1 MQENKEIWMV
11 QTKRAD
17 FNGLAMRLG
26 VSPVAVRVMRN
37 RGLVEEEEMRKY
49 LYGTLDDL
57 YDPRLMKGMEQAVE
71 LVMRKLKE
79 GKHLRII
86 GDYDIDGVCSTYIL
100 LKGFKRAAEKLAQD
114 CLAVPGQDSAWT
126 GNTEENGTELGKGR
140 MNAMIDYEIP
150 DRIKDGYGINESI
163 IRQAAADGVDTL
175 VTCDNGIAAL
185 REVSIA
191 KQLGMT
197 VVVTDHHEV
206 PVDEYGQIL
215 PPADAVVDPKQDGE
229 TYPFHEICGAV
240 VAWKLIKVLYA
251 NLGIPELEWMD
262 LLEFAAIATVG
273 DVMKLQDE
281 NRLIVKYG
289 LKKIGT
295 TKNPGLRELIE
306 KNNLDIDNLSAYHI
320 GFVIG
325 PCLNAG
331 GRLKSA
337 KIALRMLL
345 AETPEQA
352 GELADE
358 LKELNDMRK
367 DMTTKGEAEAIAQV
381 ENKYMDDKVLVV
393 FLPECHESLAGII
406 AGRLREHFNKPS
418 FVLTRGETMAKGSG
432 RSIEQYHMYQ
442 GLCGVAD
449 LLAKFGG
456 HPMAAGL
463 SLEEKNIDEFRRQL
477 NARADLSEEDFVPKI
492 WIDVPM
498 PFEYVNEKIVQEL
511 KDLEPFGQGNEK
523 PLFAQKGLM
532 IRNSRVLGKNRNVVK
547 MSLVTDT
554 GHPVD
559 GLLFT
564 DGDRF
569 LEEQAGRNLIDMI
582 YYPDVNEYNG
592 MRTLQAVI
600 KNYKFH

>member
-1 MQENKEIWMV
+1 MQKKKEIWML

-26 VSPVAVRVMRN
+26 VSPVAVRIMRN
-37 RGLVEEEEMRKY
+37 RGLLDEREMRKY

-57 YDPRLMKGMEQAVE
+57 YDPRQMKGMETAAGIIE
-71 LVMRKLKE
+71 KKLIE
-79 GKHLRII
+79 GKKIRII

-100 LKGFKRAAEKLAQD
+100 LKGFHRAAGN
-114 CLAVPGQDSAWT
+114 GQ
-126 GNTEENGTELGKGR
+126 
-140 MNAMIDYEIP
+140 IDYEIP
-150 DRIKDGYGINESI
+150 DRIRDGYGINESI
-163 IRQAAADGVDTL
+163 IRQAAEDGIDTL

-185 REVSIA
+185 KEISIA

-206 PVDEYGQIL
+206 PVDTYGQIL

-229 TYPFHEICGAV
+229 TYPYHEICGAV
-240 VAWKLIKVLYA
+240 VAWKLINVIYED
-251 NLGIPELEWMD
+251 LGIPEHEWME

-289 LKKIGT
+289 LKKIGS
-295 TKNPGLRELIE
+295 TKNTGLRMLVE
-306 KNNLDIDNLSAYHI
+306 KNNLDINNLSAYHI

-337 KIALRMLL
+337 KVALRMLL
-345 AETPEQA
+345 EQDPDRVS
-352 GELADE
+352 GLADE
-358 LKELNDMRK
+358 LKELNDVRK
-367 DMTTKGEAEAIAQV
+367 DMTAKGETEAIEQV
-381 ENKYMDDKVLVV
+381 ERFYMSDKVLVV

-406 AGRLREHFNKPS
+406 AGRLREHFHKPS
-418 FVLTRGETMAKGSG
+418 FVLTRGEQSAKGSG
-432 RSIEQYHMYQ
+432 RSIEAYHMYQ
-442 GLCGVAD
+442 GLCEVSD
-449 LLAKFGG
+449 LLVKFGG

-463 SLEEKNIDEFRRQL
+463 SIEESDIDEFRRRL
-477 NARADLSEEDFVPKI
+477 NENAKLTEDDFVPQI

-498 PFEYVNEKIVQEL
+498 PFEYVNEKIVDEL
-511 KDLEPFGQGNEK
+511 KGLEPFGQGNEK
-523 PLFAQKGLM
+523 PLFAQKSLT
-532 IRNSRVLGKNRNVVK
+532 IRNVRVLGKNRNVVK
-547 MSLVTDT
+547 MNLVTNT
-554 GHPVD
+554 GHPFD

-569 LEEQAGRNLIDMI
+569 LEEQTGQNTIDMI

-592 MRTLQAVI
+592 TRTLQAII
-600 KNYKFH
+600 KNYKFR

>member
-1 MQENKEIWMV
+1 MEGKKELWMV

-17 FNGLAMRLG
+17 FSGLAMRLG

-37 RGLVEEEEMRKY
+37 RGLTEEAEMRKY

-57 YDPRLMKGMEQAVE
+57 YDPRLMKGMEQAAE
-71 LVMRKLKE
+71 LIARKLKE
-79 GKHLRII
+79 GKHIRII

-100 LKGFKRAAEKLAQD
+100 LKGFQRAAKELSQRCSLEAGRYSVEKENDAQ
-114 CLAVPGQDSAWT
+114 
-126 GNTEENGTELGKGR
+126 
-140 MNAMIDYEIP
+140 IDYEIP

-163 IRQAAADGVDTL
+163 IRQASADGVDTL

-185 REVSIA
+185 REISIA

-240 VAWKLIKVLYA
+240 VAWKLIRVLYEK
-251 NLGIPELEWMD
+251 LGIPESEWTD

-289 LKKIGT
+289 LKKIGS
-295 TKNPGLRELIE
+295 TKNTGLRKLIE
-306 KNNLDIDNLSAYHI
+306 KNNLDIENLSAYHI

-337 KIALRMLL
+337 KVALRMLL
-345 AETPEQA
+345 AEDPERA
-352 GELADE
+352 GEMADE

-367 DMTTKGEAEAIAQV
+367 DMTAKGEAEAIEQV
-381 ENKYMDDKVLVV
+381 EKQYMDDKVLVV

-406 AGRLREHFNKPS
+406 AGRLREHFHKPS
-418 FVLTRGETMAKGSG
+418 FVLTRGETTAKGSG

-442 GLCGVAD
+442 GLCKVSD
-449 LLAKFGG
+449 LLVKFGG

-463 SLEEKNIDEFRRQL
+463 SLEEKDIDEFRRRL
-477 NARADLSEEDFVPKI
+477 NADAELTEEDFVPKI

-498 PFEYVNEKIVQEL
+498 PFEYVNEKIVREL

-523 PLFAQKGLM
+523 PLFAQKSLV
-532 IRNSRVLGKNRNVVK
+532 IRNARVLGKNRNVVK
-547 MSLVTDT
+547 LNLVTET
-554 GHPVD
+554 GQPVD
-559 GLLFT
+559 GLLFA

-569 LEEQAGRNLIDMI
+569 LEEQAGRNMIDMI

-592 MRTLQAVI
+592 TRTLQAVI
-600 KNYKFH
+600 RNYKFH

>member
-1 MQENKEIWMV
+1 MQKKKEIWML

-26 VSPVAVRVMRN
+26 VSPVAVRIMRN
-37 RGLVEEEEMRKY
+37 RGLLDEREMRKY

-57 YDPRLMKGMEQAVE
+57 YDPRQMKGMETAAGIIE
-71 LVMRKLKE
+71 KKLIE
-79 GKHLRII
+79 GKKIRII

-100 LKGFKRAAEKLAQD
+100 LKGFHRAAGN
-114 CLAVPGQDSAWT
+114 GQ
-126 GNTEENGTELGKGR
+126 
-140 MNAMIDYEIP
+140 IDYEIP
-150 DRIKDGYGINESI
+150 DRIRDGYGINESI
-163 IRQAAADGVDTL
+163 IRQAAEDGIDTL

-185 REVSIA
+185 KEISIA

-206 PVDEYGQIL
+206 PVDAYGQIL

-229 TYPFHEICGAV
+229 TYPYHEICGAV
-240 VAWKLIKVLYA
+240 VAWKLINVIYED
-251 NLGIPELEWMD
+251 LGIPEHEWME

-289 LKKIGT
+289 LKKIGS
-295 TKNPGLRELIE
+295 TKNTGLRMLVE
-306 KNNLDIDNLSAYHI
+306 KNNLDINNLSAYHI

-337 KIALRMLL
+337 KVALRMLL
-345 AETPEQA
+345 EQDPDRVS
-352 GELADE
+352 GLADE
-358 LKELNDMRK
+358 LKELNDVRK
-367 DMTTKGEAEAIAQV
+367 DMTAKGETEAIEQV
-381 ENKYMDDKVLVV
+381 ERFYMSDKVLVV

-406 AGRLREHFNKPS
+406 AGRLREHFHKPS
-418 FVLTRGETMAKGSG
+418 FVLTRGEQSAKGSG
-432 RSIEQYHMYQ
+432 RSIEAYHMYQ
-442 GLCGVAD
+442 GLCEVSD
-449 LLAKFGG
+449 LLVKFGG

-463 SLEEKNIDEFRRQL
+463 SVEESDIDEFRRRL
-477 NARADLSEEDFVPKI
+477 NENAKLTEDDFVPQI

-498 PFEYVNEKIVQEL
+498 PFEYVNEKIVDEL
-511 KDLEPFGQGNEK
+511 KGLEPFGQGNEK
-523 PLFAQKGLM
+523 PLFAQKSLT
-532 IRNSRVLGKNRNVVK
+532 IRNVRVLGKNRNVVK
-547 MSLVTDT
+547 MNLVTNT
-554 GHPVD
+554 GHPFD
-559 GLLFT
+559 GLLFA

-569 LEEQAGRNLIDMI
+569 LEEQTGQNTIDMI

-592 MRTLQAVI
+592 TRTLQAII
-600 KNYKFH
+600 KNYKFR

>member
-1 MQENKEIWMV
+1 MQKKKEIWML

-26 VSPVAVRVMRN
+26 VSPVAVRIMRN
-37 RGLVEEEEMRKY
+37 RGLLDEREMRKY

-57 YDPRLMKGMEQAVE
+57 YDPRQMKGMETAAGIIE
-71 LVMRKLKE
+71 KKLIE
-79 GKHLRII
+79 GKKIRII

-100 LKGFKRAAEKLAQD
+100 LKGFHRAAGN
-114 CLAVPGQDSAWT
+114 GQ
-126 GNTEENGTELGKGR
+126 
-140 MNAMIDYEIP
+140 IDYEIP
-150 DRIKDGYGINESI
+150 DRIRDGYGINESI
-163 IRQAAADGVDTL
+163 IRQAAEDGIDTL

-185 REVSIA
+185 KEISIA

-206 PVDEYGQIL
+206 PVDVYGQIL

-229 TYPFHEICGAV
+229 TYPYHEICGAV
-240 VAWKLIKVLYA
+240 VAWKLINVIYED
-251 NLGIPELEWMD
+251 LGIPEHEWME

-289 LKKIGT
+289 LKKIGS
-295 TKNPGLRELIE
+295 TKNTGLRMLVE
-306 KNNLDIDNLSAYHI
+306 KNNLDINNLSAYHI

-337 KIALRMLL
+337 KVALRMLL
-345 AETPEQA
+345 EQDPDRVS
-352 GELADE
+352 GLADE
-358 LKELNDMRK
+358 LKELNDVRK
-367 DMTTKGEAEAIAQV
+367 DMTAKGETEAIEQV
-381 ENKYMDDKVLVV
+381 ERLYMSDKVLVV

-406 AGRLREHFNKPS
+406 AGRLREHFHKPS
-418 FVLTRGETMAKGSG
+418 FVLTRGEQSAKGSG
-432 RSIEQYHMYQ
+432 RSIEAYHMYQ
-442 GLCGVAD
+442 GLCEVSD
-449 LLAKFGG
+449 LLVKFGG

-463 SLEEKNIDEFRRQL
+463 SIEESDIDEFRRRL
-477 NARADLSEEDFVPKI
+477 NENAKLTEDDFVPQI

-498 PFEYVNEKIVQEL
+498 PFEYVNEKIVDEL
-511 KDLEPFGQGNEK
+511 KGLEPFGQGNEK
-523 PLFAQKGLM
+523 PLFAQKSLT
-532 IRNSRVLGKNRNVVK
+532 IRNVRVLGKNRNVVK
-547 MSLVTDT
+547 MNLVTNT
-554 GHPVD
+554 GHPFD
-559 GLLFT
+559 GLLFA

-569 LEEQAGRNLIDMI
+569 LEEQTGQNTIDMI

-592 MRTLQAVI
+592 TRTLQAII
-600 KNYKFH
+600 KNYKFR

>member
-1 MQENKEIWMV
+1 MQKKKEIWML

-26 VSPVAVRVMRN
+26 VSPVAVRIMRN
-37 RGLVEEEEMRKY
+37 RGLLDEREMRKY

-57 YDPRLMKGMEQAVE
+57 YDPRQMKGMETAAGIIE
-71 LVMRKLKE
+71 KKLIE
-79 GKHLRII
+79 GKKIRII

-100 LKGFKRAAEKLAQD
+100 LKGFHRAAGN
-114 CLAVPGQDSAWT
+114 GQ
-126 GNTEENGTELGKGR
+126 
-140 MNAMIDYEIP
+140 IDYEIP
-150 DRIKDGYGINESI
+150 DRIRDGYGINESI
-163 IRQAAADGVDTL
+163 IRQAAEDGIDTL

-185 REVSIA
+185 KEISIA

-206 PVDEYGQIL
+206 PVDAYGQIL

-229 TYPFHEICGAV
+229 TYPYHEICGAV
-240 VAWKLIKVLYA
+240 VAWKLINVIYED
-251 NLGIPELEWMD
+251 LGIPEHEWME

-289 LKKIGT
+289 LKKIGS
-295 TKNPGLRELIE
+295 TKNTGLRMLVE
-306 KNNLDIDNLSAYHI
+306 KNNLDINNMSAYHI

-337 KIALRMLL
+337 KVALRMLL
-345 AETPEQA
+345 EQDPDRVS
-352 GELADE
+352 GLADE
-358 LKELNDMRK
+358 LKELNDVRK
-367 DMTTKGEAEAIAQV
+367 NMTAKGETEAIEQV
-381 ENKYMDDKVLVV
+381 ERFYMSDKVLVV

-406 AGRLREHFNKPS
+406 AGRLREHFHKPS
-418 FVLTRGETMAKGSG
+418 FVLTRGEQSAKGSG
-432 RSIEQYHMYQ
+432 RSIEAYHMYQ
-442 GLCGVAD
+442 GLCEVSD
-449 LLAKFGG
+449 LLVKFGG

-463 SLEEKNIDEFRRQL
+463 SIEESDIDEFRRRL
-477 NARADLSEEDFVPKI
+477 NENAKLTEDDFVPQI

-498 PFEYVNEKIVQEL
+498 PFEYVNEKIVDEL
-511 KDLEPFGQGNEK
+511 KGLEPYGHGNEK
-523 PLFAQKGLM
+523 PLFAQKSLT
-532 IRNSRVLGKNRNVVK
+532 IRNVRVLGKNRNVVK
-547 MSLVTDT
+547 MNLVTNT
-554 GHPVD
+554 GHPFD
-559 GLLFT
+559 GLLFA

-569 LEEQAGRNLIDMI
+569 LEEQAGQNTIDMI

-592 MRTLQAVI
+592 TRTLQAII
-600 KNYKFH
+600 KNYKFR

>member
-1 MQENKEIWMV
+1 MEEKKELWMV

-17 FNGLAMRLG
+17 FSGLAMRLG

-37 RGLVEEEEMRKY
+37 RGLTEEAEMRKY

-57 YDPRLMKGMEQAVE
+57 YDPRLMKGMEQAAE
-71 LVMRKLKE
+71 LIVRKLKE
-79 GKHLRII
+79 GKHVRII

-100 LKGFKRAAEKLAQD
+100 LKGFQRAAKELSQRCSLEAGRYSVEKENDAQ
-114 CLAVPGQDSAWT
+114 
-126 GNTEENGTELGKGR
+126 
-140 MNAMIDYEIP
+140 IDYEIP

-163 IRQAAADGVDTL
+163 IRQASADGVDTL

-185 REVSIA
+185 REISIA

-240 VAWKLIKVLYA
+240 VAWKLIRVLYEK
-251 NLGIPELEWMD
+251 LGIPESEWMD

-289 LKKIGT
+289 LKKIGS
-295 TKNPGLRELIE
+295 TKNTGLRKLIE
-306 KNNLDIDNLSAYHI
+306 KNNLDIENLSAYHI

-337 KIALRMLL
+337 KVALRMLL
-345 AETPEQA
+345 AEDPERA
-352 GELADE
+352 VEMADE

-367 DMTTKGEAEAIAQV
+367 DMTAKGEAEAIEQV
-381 ENKYMDDKVLVV
+381 EKQYMDDKVLVV

-406 AGRLREHFNKPS
+406 AGRLREHFHKPS
-418 FVLTRGETMAKGSG
+418 FVLTRGETTAKGSG

-442 GLCGVAD
+442 GLCKVSD
-449 LLAKFGG
+449 LLVKFGG

-463 SLEEKNIDEFRRQL
+463 SLEEKDIDEFRRRL
-477 NARADLSEEDFVPKI
+477 NADAELTEEDFVPKI

-523 PLFAQKGLM
+523 PLFAQKSLV
-532 IRNSRVLGKNRNVVK
+532 IRNARVLGKNRNVVK
-547 MSLVTDT
+547 LNLVTET
-554 GHPVD
+554 GQPVD
-559 GLLFT
+559 GLLFA

-569 LEEQAGRNLIDMI
+569 LEEQAGRNMIDMI

-592 MRTLQAVI
+592 TRTLQAVI
-600 KNYKFH
+600 RNYKFH

>member
-1 MQENKEIWMV
+1 MQKKKEIWML

-26 VSPVAVRVMRN
+26 VSPVAVRIMRN
-37 RGLVEEEEMRKY
+37 RGLLDEREMRKY

-57 YDPRLMKGMEQAVE
+57 YDPRQMKGMETAAGIIE
-71 LVMRKLKE
+71 KKLIE
-79 GKHLRII
+79 GKKIRII

-100 LKGFKRAAEKLAQD
+100 LKGFHRAAGN
-114 CLAVPGQDSAWT
+114 GQ
-126 GNTEENGTELGKGR
+126 
-140 MNAMIDYEIP
+140 IDYEIP
-150 DRIKDGYGINESI
+150 DRIRDGYGINESI
-163 IRQAAADGVDTL
+163 IRQAAEDGIDTL

-185 REVSIA
+185 KEISIA

-206 PVDEYGQIL
+206 PVDAYGQIL

-229 TYPFHEICGAV
+229 TYPYHEICGAV
-240 VAWKLIKVLYA
+240 VAWKLINVIYED
-251 NLGIPELEWMD
+251 LGIPEHEWME

-289 LKKIGT
+289 LKKIGS
-295 TKNPGLRELIE
+295 TKNTGLRMLVE
-306 KNNLDIDNLSAYHI
+306 KNNLDINNLSAYHI

-337 KIALRMLL
+337 KVALRMLL
-345 AETPEQA
+345 EQDPDRVS
-352 GELADE
+352 GLADE
-358 LKELNDMRK
+358 LKELNDVRK
-367 DMTTKGEAEAIAQV
+367 DMTAKGETEAIEQV
-381 ENKYMDDKVLVV
+381 ERFYMSDKVLVV

-406 AGRLREHFNKPS
+406 AGRLREHFHKPS
-418 FVLTRGETMAKGSG
+418 FVLTRGEQSAKGSG
-432 RSIEQYHMYQ
+432 RSIEAYHMYQ
-442 GLCGVAD
+442 GLCEVSD
-449 LLAKFGG
+449 LLVKFGG

-463 SLEEKNIDEFRRQL
+463 SIEESDIDEFRRRL
-477 NARADLSEEDFVPKI
+477 NENAKLTEDDFVPQI

-498 PFEYVNEKIVQEL
+498 PFEYVNEKIVDEL
-511 KDLEPFGQGNEK
+511 KGLEPFGQGNEK
-523 PLFAQKGLM
+523 PLFAQKSLT
-532 IRNSRVLGKNRNVVK
+532 IQNVRVLGKNRNVVK
-547 MSLVTDT
+547 MNLVTNT
-554 GHPVD
+554 GHPFD
-559 GLLFT
+559 GLLFA

-569 LEEQAGRNLIDMI
+569 LEEQTGQNTIDMI

-592 MRTLQAVI
+592 TRTLQAII
-600 KNYKFH
+600 KNYKFR

>member
-1 MQENKEIWMV
+1 MQKKKEIWML

-26 VSPVAVRVMRN
+26 VSPVAVRIMRN
-37 RGLVEEEEMRKY
+37 RGLLDESEMRKY

-57 YDPRLMKGMEQAVE
+57 YDPRQMKGMETAAGIIE
-71 LVMRKLKE
+71 KKLIE
-79 GKHLRII
+79 GKKIRII

-100 LKGFKRAAEKLAQD
+100 LKGFQRAAGN
-114 CLAVPGQDSAWT
+114 GQ
-126 GNTEENGTELGKGR
+126 
-140 MNAMIDYEIP
+140 IDYEIP
-150 DRIKDGYGINESI
+150 DRIRDGYGINESI
-163 IRQAAADGVDTL
+163 IRQAAEDGIDTL

-185 REVSIA
+185 KEISIA

-206 PVDEYGQIL
+206 PVDAYGQIL

-229 TYPFHEICGAV
+229 TYPYHEICGAV
-240 VAWKLIKVLYA
+240 VAWKLINVIYED
-251 NLGIPELEWMD
+251 LGIPEHEWME

-289 LKKIGT
+289 LKKIGS
-295 TKNPGLRELIE
+295 TKNTGLRMLVE
-306 KNNLDIDNLSAYHI
+306 KNNLDINNLSAYHI

-337 KIALRMLL
+337 KVALRMLL
-345 AETPEQA
+345 EQDPDRVS
-352 GELADE
+352 GLADE
-358 LKELNDMRK
+358 LKELNDVRK
-367 DMTTKGEAEAIAQV
+367 NMTAKGETEAIEQV
-381 ENKYMDDKVLVV
+381 ERFYISDKVLVV

-406 AGRLREHFNKPS
+406 AGRLREHFHKPS
-418 FVLTRGETMAKGSG
+418 FVLTRGEQSAKGSG
-432 RSIEQYHMYQ
+432 RSIEAYHMYQ
-442 GLCGVAD
+442 GLCEVSD
-449 LLAKFGG
+449 LLVKFGG

-463 SLEEKNIDEFRRQL
+463 SIEESDIDEFRRRL
-477 NARADLSEEDFVPKI
+477 NENAKLTEDDFVPQI

-498 PFEYVNEKIVQEL
+498 PFEYVNEKIVDEL
-511 KDLEPFGQGNEK
+511 KGLEPFGQGNEK
-523 PLFAQKGLM
+523 PLFAQKSLT
-532 IRNSRVLGKNRNVVK
+532 IRNVRVLGKNRNVVK
-547 MSLVTDT
+547 MNLVTNT
-554 GHPVD
+554 GHPFD
-559 GLLFT
+559 GLLFA

-569 LEEQAGRNLIDMI
+569 LEEQAGQNTIDMI

-592 MRTLQAVI
+592 TRTLQAII
-600 KNYKFH
+600 KNYKFR

>member
-1 MQENKEIWMV
+1 MQKKKEIWML

-26 VSPVAVRVMRN
+26 VSPVAVRIMRN
-37 RGLVEEEEMRKY
+37 RGLLDEREMRKY

-57 YDPRLMKGMEQAVE
+57 YDPRQMKGMETAAGIIE
-71 LVMRKLKE
+71 KKLIE
-79 GKHLRII
+79 GKKIRII

-100 LKGFKRAAEKLAQD
+100 LKGFHRAAGN
-114 CLAVPGQDSAWT
+114 GQ
-126 GNTEENGTELGKGR
+126 
-140 MNAMIDYEIP
+140 IDYEIP
-150 DRIKDGYGINESI
+150 DRIRDGYGINESI
-163 IRQAAADGVDTL
+163 IRQAAEDGIDTL

-185 REVSIA
+185 KEISIA

-206 PVDEYGQIL
+206 PVDAYGQIL

-229 TYPFHEICGAV
+229 TYPYHEICGAV
-240 VAWKLIKVLYA
+240 VAWKLINVIYED
-251 NLGIPELEWMD
+251 LGIPEHEWME

-289 LKKIGT
+289 LKKIGS
-295 TKNPGLRELIE
+295 TKNTGLRMLVE
-306 KNNLDIDNLSAYHI
+306 KNNLDINNLSAYHI

-337 KIALRMLL
+337 KVALRMLL
-345 AETPEQA
+345 EQDPDRVS
-352 GELADE
+352 GLADE
-358 LKELNDMRK
+358 LKELNDVRK
-367 DMTTKGEAEAIAQV
+367 DMTAKGETEAIEQV
-381 ENKYMDDKVLVV
+381 ERFYMSDKVLVV

-406 AGRLREHFNKPS
+406 AGRLREHFHKPS
-418 FVLTRGETMAKGSG
+418 FVLTRGEQSAKGSG
-432 RSIEQYHMYQ
+432 RSIEAYHMYQ
-442 GLCGVAD
+442 GLCEVSD
-449 LLAKFGG
+449 LLVKFGG

-463 SLEEKNIDEFRRQL
+463 SIEESDIDEFRRRL
-477 NARADLSEEDFVPKI
+477 NENAKLTEDDFVPQI

-498 PFEYVNEKIVQEL
+498 PFEYANEKIVDEL
-511 KDLEPFGQGNEK
+511 KGLEPFGQGNEK
-523 PLFAQKGLM
+523 PLFAQKGLT
-532 IRNSRVLGKNRNVVK
+532 IRNVRVLGKNRNVVK
-547 MSLVTDT
+547 MNLGTDT
-554 GHPVD
+554 GHPFD
-559 GLLFT
+559 GLLFA

-569 LEEQAGRNLIDMI
+569 LEEQTGQNTIDMI

-592 MRTLQAVI
+592 TRTLQAII
-600 KNYKFH
+600 KNYKFR

>member
-1 MQENKEIWMV
+1 MQKKKEIWML

-26 VSPVAVRVMRN
+26 VSPVAVRIMRN
-37 RGLVEEEEMRKY
+37 RGLLDESEMRKY

-57 YDPRLMKGMEQAVE
+57 YDPRQMKGMETAAGIIE
-71 LVMRKLKE
+71 KKLIE
-79 GKHLRII
+79 GKKIRII

-100 LKGFKRAAEKLAQD
+100 LKGFHRAAGN
-114 CLAVPGQDSAWT
+114 GQ
-126 GNTEENGTELGKGR
+126 
-140 MNAMIDYEIP
+140 IDYEIP
-150 DRIKDGYGINESI
+150 DRIRDGYGINESI
-163 IRQAAADGVDTL
+163 IRQAAEDGIDTL

-185 REVSIA
+185 KEISIA

-206 PVDEYGQIL
+206 PVDAYGQIL

-229 TYPFHEICGAV
+229 TYPYHEICGAV
-240 VAWKLIKVLYA
+240 VAWKLINVIYED
-251 NLGIPELEWMD
+251 LGIPEHEWME

-289 LKKIGT
+289 LKKIGS
-295 TKNPGLRELIE
+295 TKNTGLRMLVE
-306 KNNLDIDNLSAYHI
+306 KNNLDINNLSAYHI

-345 AETPEQA
+345 EQDPDRVS
-352 GELADE
+352 GLADE
-358 LKELNDMRK
+358 LKELNDVRK
-367 DMTTKGEAEAIAQV
+367 DMTARGETEAIEQV
-381 ENKYMDDKVLVV
+381 ERFYMSDKVLVV

-406 AGRLREHFNKPS
+406 AGRLREHFHKPS
-418 FVLTRGETMAKGSG
+418 FVLTRGEQSAKGSG
-432 RSIEQYHMYQ
+432 RSIEAYHMYQ
-442 GLCGVAD
+442 GLCEVSD
-449 LLAKFGG
+449 LLVKFGG

-463 SLEEKNIDEFRRQL
+463 SIEGSDIDEFRRRL
-477 NARADLSEEDFVPKI
+477 NENAKLTEDDFVPQI

-498 PFEYVNEKIVQEL
+498 PFEYVNEKIVDEV
-511 KDLEPFGQGNEK
+511 KGLEPFGQGNEK
-523 PLFAQKGLM
+523 PLFAQKSLT
-532 IRNSRVLGKNRNVVK
+532 IRNVRVLGKNRNVVK
-547 MSLVTDT
+547 MNLVTNT
-554 GHPVD
+554 GHPFD
-559 GLLFT
+559 GLLFA

-569 LEEQAGRNLIDMI
+569 LEEQTGQNTIDMI

-592 MRTLQAVI
+592 TRTLQAII
-600 KNYKFH
+600 KNYKFR

>member
-1 MQENKEIWMV
+1 MQKKKEIWML

-26 VSPVAVRVMRN
+26 VSPVAVRIMRN
-37 RGLVEEEEMRKY
+37 RGLLDEREMRKY

-57 YDPRLMKGMEQAVE
+57 YDPRQMKGMETAAGIIE
-71 LVMRKLKE
+71 KKLIE
-79 GKHLRII
+79 GKKIRII

-100 LKGFKRAAEKLAQD
+100 LKGFHRAAGN
-114 CLAVPGQDSAWT
+114 GQ
-126 GNTEENGTELGKGR
+126 
-140 MNAMIDYEIP
+140 IDYEIP
-150 DRIKDGYGINESI
+150 DRIRDGYGINESI
-163 IRQAAADGVDTL
+163 IRQAAEDGIDTL

-185 REVSIA
+185 KEISIA

-206 PVDEYGQIL
+206 PVDAYGQIL

-229 TYPFHEICGAV
+229 TYPYHEICGAV
-240 VAWKLIKVLYA
+240 VAWKLINVIYED
-251 NLGIPELEWMD
+251 LGIPEHEWME

-289 LKKIGT
+289 LKKIGS
-295 TKNPGLRELIE
+295 TKNTGLRMLVE
-306 KNNLDIDNLSAYHI
+306 KNNLDINNLSAYHI

-337 KIALRMLL
+337 KVALRMLL
-345 AETPEQA
+345 EQDPDRVS
-352 GELADE
+352 GLADE
-358 LKELNDMRK
+358 LKELNDVRK
-367 DMTTKGEAEAIAQV
+367 NMTAKGETEAIEQV
-381 ENKYMDDKVLVV
+381 ERFYMSDKVLVV

-406 AGRLREHFNKPS
+406 AGRLREHFHKPS
-418 FVLTRGETMAKGSG
+418 FVLTRGEQSAKGSG
-432 RSIEQYHMYQ
+432 RSIEAYHMYQ
-442 GLCGVAD
+442 GLCEVSD
-449 LLAKFGG
+449 LLVKFGG

-463 SLEEKNIDEFRRQL
+463 SIEESDIDEFRRRL
-477 NARADLSEEDFVPKI
+477 NENAKLTEDDFVPQI

-498 PFEYVNEKIVQEL
+498 PFEYVNEKIVDEL
-511 KDLEPFGQGNEK
+511 KGLEPFGQGNEK
-523 PLFAQKGLM
+523 PLFAQKSLT
-532 IRNSRVLGKNRNVVK
+532 IRNVRVLGKNRNVVK
-547 MSLVTDT
+547 MNLVTNT
-554 GHPVD
+554 GHPFD
-559 GLLFT
+559 GLLFA

-569 LEEQAGRNLIDMI
+569 LEEQAGQNTIDMI

-592 MRTLQAVI
+592 TRTLQAII
-600 KNYKFH
+600 KNYKFR

>member
-1 MQENKEIWMV
+1 MEEKKELWMV

-17 FNGLAMRLG
+17 FSGLAMRLG

-37 RGLVEEEEMRKY
+37 RGLTEEAEMRKY

-57 YDPRLMKGMEQAVE
+57 YDPRLMKGMEQAAE
-71 LVMRKLKE
+71 LIVRKLKE
-79 GKHLRII
+79 GKHVRII

-100 LKGFKRAAEKLAQD
+100 LKGFQRAAKELSQRCSLEAGRYSVEKENDAQ
-114 CLAVPGQDSAWT
+114 
-126 GNTEENGTELGKGR
+126 
-140 MNAMIDYEIP
+140 IDYEIP

-163 IRQAAADGVDTL
+163 IRQASADGVDTL

-185 REVSIA
+185 REISIA

-345 AETPEQA
+345 TETPEQA

-367 DMTTKGEAEAIAQV
+367 DMTAKGEAEAIEQV
-381 ENKYMDDKVLVV
+381 ENKYMEDKVLVV

-477 NARADLSEEDFVPKI
+477 NAKADLSAEDFVPRI

-511 KDLEPFGQGNEK
+511 KELEPFGQGNEK
-523 PLFAQKGLM
+523 PMFAQKGLM

-547 MSLVTDT
+547 MNLVTDT

-592 MRTLQAVI
+592 TRTLQAVI

>member
-1 MQENKEIWMV
+1 MQKKKEIWML

-26 VSPVAVRVMRN
+26 VSPVAVRIMRN
-37 RGLVEEEEMRKY
+37 RGLLDESEMRKY

-57 YDPRLMKGMEQAVE
+57 YDPRQMKGMETAAGIIE
-71 LVMRKLKE
+71 KKLIE
-79 GKHLRII
+79 GKKIRII

-100 LKGFKRAAEKLAQD
+100 LKGFHRAAGN
-114 CLAVPGQDSAWT
+114 GQ
-126 GNTEENGTELGKGR
+126 
-140 MNAMIDYEIP
+140 IDYEIP
-150 DRIKDGYGINESI
+150 DRIRDGYGINESI
-163 IRQAAADGVDTL
+163 IRQAAEDGIDTL

-185 REVSIA
+185 KEISIA

-206 PVDEYGQIL
+206 PVDAYGQIL

-229 TYPFHEICGAV
+229 TYPYHEICGAV
-240 VAWKLIKVLYA
+240 VAWKLINVIYED
-251 NLGIPELEWMD
+251 LGIPEHEWMK

-289 LKKIGT
+289 LKKIGS
-295 TKNPGLRELIE
+295 TKNTGLRMLVE
-306 KNNLDIDNLSAYHI
+306 KNNLDINNLSAYHI

-337 KIALRMLL
+337 KVALRMLL
-345 AETPEQA
+345 EQDPDRVS
-352 GELADE
+352 GLADE
-358 LKELNDMRK
+358 LKELNDVRK
-367 DMTTKGEAEAIAQV
+367 DMTAKGETEAIEQV
-381 ENKYMDDKVLVV
+381 ERFYMSDKVLVV

-406 AGRLREHFNKPS
+406 AGRLREHFHKPS
-418 FVLTRGETMAKGSG
+418 FVLTRGEQSAKGSG
-432 RSIEQYHMYQ
+432 RSIEAYHMYQ
-442 GLCGVAD
+442 GLCEVSD
-449 LLAKFGG
+449 LLVKFGG

-463 SLEEKNIDEFRRQL
+463 SIEESDIDEFRRRL
-477 NARADLSEEDFVPKI
+477 NENAKLTEDDFVPQI

-498 PFEYVNEKIVQEL
+498 PFEYVNEKIVDEL
-511 KDLEPFGQGNEK
+511 KGLEPFGQGNEK
-523 PLFAQKGLM
+523 PLFAQKGLT
-532 IRNSRVLGKNRNVVK
+532 IRNVRVLGKNRNVVK
-547 MSLVTDT
+547 MNLVTDT
-554 GHPVD
+554 GHPFD
-559 GLLFT
+559 GLLFA

-569 LEEQAGRNLIDMI
+569 LEEQTGQNTIDMI

-592 MRTLQAVI
+592 TRTLQAII
-600 KNYKFH
+600 KNYKFR

>member
-1 MQENKEIWMV
+1 MQKKKEIWML

-26 VSPVAVRVMRN
+26 VSPVAVRIMRN
-37 RGLVEEEEMRKY
+37 RGLLDEREMRKY

-57 YDPRLMKGMEQAVE
+57 YDPRQMKGMETAAGIIE
-71 LVMRKLKE
+71 KKLIE
-79 GKHLRII
+79 GKKIRII

-100 LKGFKRAAEKLAQD
+100 LKGFHRAAGN
-114 CLAVPGQDSAWT
+114 GQ
-126 GNTEENGTELGKGR
+126 
-140 MNAMIDYEIP
+140 IDYEIP
-150 DRIKDGYGINESI
+150 DRIRDGYGINESI
-163 IRQAAADGVDTL
+163 IRQAAEDGIDTL

-185 REVSIA
+185 KEISIA

-206 PVDEYGQIL
+206 PVDAYGQIL

-229 TYPFHEICGAV
+229 TYPYHEICGAV
-240 VAWKLIKVLYA
+240 VAWKLINVIYED
-251 NLGIPELEWMD
+251 LGIPEHEWME

-289 LKKIGT
+289 LKKIGS
-295 TKNPGLRELIE
+295 TKNTGLRMLVE
-306 KNNLDIDNLSAYHI
+306 KNNLDINNLRAYHI

-337 KIALRMLL
+337 KVALRMLL
-345 AETPEQA
+345 EQDPDRVS
-352 GELADE
+352 GLADE
-358 LKELNDMRK
+358 LKELNDVRK
-367 DMTTKGEAEAIAQV
+367 DMTAKGETEAIEQV
-381 ENKYMDDKVLVV
+381 ERFYMSDKVLVV

-406 AGRLREHFNKPS
+406 AGRLREHFHKPS
-418 FVLTRGETMAKGSG
+418 FVLTRGEQSAKGSG
-432 RSIEQYHMYQ
+432 RSIEAYHMYQ
-442 GLCGVAD
+442 GLCEVSD
-449 LLAKFGG
+449 LLVKFGG

-463 SLEEKNIDEFRRQL
+463 SIEESDIDEFRRRL
-477 NARADLSEEDFVPKI
+477 NENAKLTEDDFVPQI

-498 PFEYVNEKIVQEL
+498 PFEYVNEKIVDEL
-511 KDLEPFGQGNEK
+511 KGLEPFGQGNEK
-523 PLFAQKGLM
+523 PLFAQKSLT
-532 IRNSRVLGKNRNVVK
+532 IRNVRVLGKNRNVVK
-547 MSLVTDT
+547 MNLVTNT
-554 GHPVD
+554 GHPFD
-559 GLLFT
+559 GLLFA

-569 LEEQAGRNLIDMI
+569 WEEQTGQNTIDMI

-592 MRTLQAVI
+592 TRTLQAII
-600 KNYKFH
+600 KNYKFR

>member
-49 LYGTLDDL
+49 LYGTMDDL
-57 YDPRLMKGMEQAVE
+57 YDPHLMKGMEQAVE
-71 LVMRKLKE
+71 LVARKLKE
-79 GKHLRII
+79 GKHVRII

-114 CLAVPGQDSAWT
+114 CLAVPGKGSAGT
-126 GNTEENGTELGKGR
+126 GNTEENGTELGKDR

-240 VAWKLIKVLYA
+240 VAWKLIKILYA
-251 NLGIPELEWMD
+251 NLGIPEIEWMD

-367 DMTTKGEAEAIAQV
+367 DMTAKGEAEAIEQV

-418 FVLTRGETMAKGSG
+418 FVLTRGDTMAKGSG

-449 LLAKFGG
+449 LLTKFGG

-477 NARADLSEEDFVPKI
+477 NAKADLSAEDFVPRI

-511 KDLEPFGQGNEK
+511 RDLEPFGQGNEK

-547 MSLVTDT
+547 MNLVTDT

-569 LEEQAGRNLIDMI
+569 LEEQAGRNLIDMT

-592 MRTLQAVI
+592 TRTLQAVI

>member
-1 MQENKEIWMV
+1 MEEKKELWMV

-17 FNGLAMRLG
+17 FSGLAMRLG

-37 RGLVEEEEMRKY
+37 RGLTEEAEMRKY

-57 YDPRLMKGMEQAVE
+57 YDPRLMKGMEQAAE
-71 LVMRKLKE
+71 LIARKLKE
-79 GKHLRII
+79 GKHVRII

-100 LKGFKRAAEKLAQD
+100 LKGFQRAAKELSQRCSLEAGRYSVEKENDAQ
-114 CLAVPGQDSAWT
+114 
-126 GNTEENGTELGKGR
+126 
-140 MNAMIDYEIP
+140 IDYEIP

-163 IRQAAADGVDTL
+163 IRQASADGVDTL

-185 REVSIA
+185 REISIA

-240 VAWKLIKVLYA
+240 VAWKLIRVLYEK
-251 NLGIPELEWMD
+251 LGIPESEWMD

-289 LKKIGT
+289 LKKIGS
-295 TKNPGLRELIE
+295 TKNTGLRKLIE
-306 KNNLDIDNLSAYHI
+306 KNNLDIENLSAYHI

-337 KIALRMLL
+337 KVALRMLL
-345 AETPEQA
+345 AEDPEQA
-352 GELADE
+352 GEMADE

-367 DMTTKGEAEAIAQV
+367 DMTAKGEAEAIEQV
-381 ENKYMDDKVLVV
+381 EKQYMDDKVLVV

-406 AGRLREHFNKPS
+406 AGRLREHFHKPS
-418 FVLTRGETMAKGSG
+418 FVLTRGETTAKGSG

-442 GLCGVAD
+442 GLCKVSD
-449 LLAKFGG
+449 LLVKFGG

-463 SLEEKNIDEFRRQL
+463 SLEEKDIDEFRRRL
-477 NARADLSEEDFVPKI
+477 NADAELTEEDFVPKI

-511 KDLEPFGQGNEK
+511 KDLEPFGQENEK
-523 PLFAQKGLM
+523 PLFAQKSLV
-532 IRNSRVLGKNRNVVK
+532 IRNARVLGKNRNVVK
-547 MSLVTDT
+547 LNLVTET
-554 GHPVD
+554 GQPVD
-559 GLLFT
+559 GLLFA

-569 LEEQAGRNLIDMI
+569 LEEQAGRNMIDMI

-592 MRTLQAVI
+592 TRTLQAVI
-600 KNYKFH
+600 RNYKFH

>member
-1 MQENKEIWMV
+1 MEEKKELWMV

-17 FNGLAMRLG
+17 FSGLAMRLG

-37 RGLVEEEEMRKY
+37 RGLTEEAEMRKY

-57 YDPRLMKGMEQAVE
+57 YDPRLMKGMEQAAE
-71 LVMRKLKE
+71 LIARKLKE
-79 GKHLRII
+79 GKHVRII

-100 LKGFKRAAEKLAQD
+100 LKGFQRAAKELSQRCSLEAGRYSVEKENDAQ
-114 CLAVPGQDSAWT
+114 
-126 GNTEENGTELGKGR
+126 
-140 MNAMIDYEIP
+140 IDYEIP

-163 IRQAAADGVDTL
+163 IRQASADGVDAL

-185 REVSIA
+185 REISIA

-240 VAWKLIKVLYA
+240 VAWKLIRMLYEK
-251 NLGIPELEWMD
+251 LGIPESEWMD

-289 LKKIGT
+289 LKKIGS
-295 TKNPGLRELIE
+295 TKNTGLRKLIE
-306 KNNLDIDNLSAYHI
+306 KNNLDIENLSAYHI

-337 KIALRMLL
+337 KVALRMLL
-345 AETPEQA
+345 AEDPERA
-352 GELADE
+352 GEMADE

-367 DMTTKGEAEAIAQV
+367 DMTAKGEAEAIEQV
-381 ENKYMDDKVLVV
+381 EKQYMDDKVLVV

-406 AGRLREHFNKPS
+406 AGRLREHFHKPS
-418 FVLTRGETMAKGSG
+418 FVLTRGETTAKGSG

-442 GLCGVAD
+442 GLCKVSD
-449 LLAKFGG
+449 LLVKFGG

-463 SLEEKNIDEFRRQL
+463 SLEEKDIDEFRRRL
-477 NARADLSEEDFVPKI
+477 NADAELTEEDFVPKI

-523 PLFAQKGLM
+523 PLFAQKSLV
-532 IRNSRVLGKNRNVVK
+532 IRNARVLGKNRNVVK
-547 MSLVTDT
+547 LNLVTET
-554 GHPVD
+554 GQPVD
-559 GLLFT
+559 GLLFA

-569 LEEQAGRNLIDMI
+569 LEEQAGRNMIDMI

-592 MRTLQAVI
+592 TRTLQAVI
-600 KNYKFH
+600 RNYKFH

>member
-1 MQENKEIWMV
+1 MQKKKEIWML

-26 VSPVAVRVMRN
+26 VSPVAVRIMRN
-37 RGLVEEEEMRKY
+37 RGLLDESEMRKY

-57 YDPRLMKGMEQAVE
+57 YDPRQMKGMETAAGIIE
-71 LVMRKLKE
+71 KKLIE
-79 GKHLRII
+79 GKKIRII

-100 LKGFKRAAEKLAQD
+100 LKGFHRAAGN
-114 CLAVPGQDSAWT
+114 GQ
-126 GNTEENGTELGKGR
+126 
-140 MNAMIDYEIP
+140 IDYEIP
-150 DRIKDGYGINESI
+150 DRIRDGYGINDSI
-163 IRQAAADGVDTL
+163 IRQAAEDGIDTL

-185 REVSIA
+185 KEISIA

-206 PVDEYGQIL
+206 PVDAYGQIL

-229 TYPFHEICGAV
+229 TYPYHEICGAV
-240 VAWKLIKVLYA
+240 VAWKLINVIYED
-251 NLGIPELEWMD
+251 LGIPEHEWMK

-289 LKKIGT
+289 LKKIGS
-295 TKNPGLRELIE
+295 TKNTGLRMLVE
-306 KNNLDIDNLSAYHI
+306 KNNLDINNLSAYHI

-337 KIALRMLL
+337 KVALRMLL
-345 AETPEQA
+345 EQDPDRVS
-352 GELADE
+352 GLADE
-358 LKELNDMRK
+358 LKELNDVRK
-367 DMTTKGEAEAIAQV
+367 DMTAKGETEAIEQV
-381 ENKYMDDKVLVV
+381 ERFYMSDKVLVV

-406 AGRLREHFNKPS
+406 AGRLREHFHKPS
-418 FVLTRGETMAKGSG
+418 FVLTRGEQSAKGSG
-432 RSIEQYHMYQ
+432 RSIEAYHMYQ
-442 GLCGVAD
+442 GLCEVSD
-449 LLAKFGG
+449 LLVKFGG

-463 SLEEKNIDEFRRQL
+463 SIEESDIDEFRRRL
-477 NARADLSEEDFVPKI
+477 NENAKLTEDDFVPQI

-498 PFEYVNEKIVQEL
+498 PFEYVNEKIVDEL
-511 KDLEPFGQGNEK
+511 KGLEPFGQGNEK
-523 PLFAQKGLM
+523 PLFAQKSLT
-532 IRNSRVLGKNRNVVK
+532 IRNVRVLGKNRNVVK
-547 MSLVTDT
+547 MNLVTNT
-554 GHPVD
+554 GHPFD
-559 GLLFT
+559 GLLFA

-569 LEEQAGRNLIDMI
+569 LEEQTGQNTIDMI

-592 MRTLQAVI
+592 TRTLQAII
-600 KNYKFH
+600 KNYKFR

>member
-1 MQENKEIWMV
+1 MQKKKEIWML

-26 VSPVAVRVMRN
+26 VSPVAVRIMRN
-37 RGLVEEEEMRKY
+37 RGLLDEREMRKY

-57 YDPRLMKGMEQAVE
+57 YDPRQMKGMETAAGIIE
-71 LVMRKLKE
+71 KKLIE
-79 GKHLRII
+79 GKKIRII

-100 LKGFKRAAEKLAQD
+100 LKGFHRAAGN
-114 CLAVPGQDSAWT
+114 GQ
-126 GNTEENGTELGKGR
+126 
-140 MNAMIDYEIP
+140 IDYEIP
-150 DRIKDGYGINESI
+150 DRIRDGYGINESI
-163 IRQAAADGVDTL
+163 IRQAAEDGIDTL

-185 REVSIA
+185 KEISIA

-206 PVDEYGQIL
+206 PVDAYGQIL

-229 TYPFHEICGAV
+229 TYPYHEICGAV
-240 VAWKLIKVLYA
+240 VAWKLINVIYEDLE
-251 NLGIPELEWMD
+251 IPEHEWME

-289 LKKIGT
+289 LKKIGS
-295 TKNPGLRELIE
+295 TKNTGLRMLVE
-306 KNNLDIDNLSAYHI
+306 KNNLDINNLSAYHI

-337 KIALRMLL
+337 KVALRMLL
-345 AETPEQA
+345 EQDPDRVS
-352 GELADE
+352 GLADE
-358 LKELNDMRK
+358 LKELNDVRK
-367 DMTTKGEAEAIAQV
+367 DMTAKGETEAIEQV
-381 ENKYMDDKVLVV
+381 ERFYMSDKVLVV

-406 AGRLREHFNKPS
+406 AGRLREHFHKPS
-418 FVLTRGETMAKGSG
+418 FVLTRGEQSAKGSG
-432 RSIEQYHMYQ
+432 RSIEAYHMYQ
-442 GLCGVAD
+442 GLCEVSD
-449 LLAKFGG
+449 LLVKFGG

-463 SLEEKNIDEFRRQL
+463 SIEESDIDEFRRRL
-477 NARADLSEEDFVPKI
+477 NENAKLTEDDFVPQI

-498 PFEYVNEKIVQEL
+498 PFVYVNEKIVDEL
-511 KDLEPFGQGNEK
+511 KGLEPFGQGNEK
-523 PLFAQKGLM
+523 PLFAQKSLT
-532 IRNSRVLGKNRNVVK
+532 IRNVRVLGKNRNVVK
-547 MSLVTDT
+547 MNLVTNT
-554 GHPVD
+554 GHPFD
-559 GLLFT
+559 GLMFA

-569 LEEQAGRNLIDMI
+569 LEEQTGQNTIDMI

-592 MRTLQAVI
+592 TRTLQAII
-600 KNYKFH
+600 KNYKFR

>member
-1 MQENKEIWMV
+1 MQKKKEIWML

-26 VSPVAVRVMRN
+26 VSPVAVRIMRN
-37 RGLVEEEEMRKY
+37 RGLLDEREMRKY

-57 YDPRLMKGMEQAVE
+57 YDPRQMKGMETAAGIIE
-71 LVMRKLKE
+71 KKLIE
-79 GKHLRII
+79 GKKIRII

-100 LKGFKRAAEKLAQD
+100 LKGFHRAAGN
-114 CLAVPGQDSAWT
+114 GQ
-126 GNTEENGTELGKGR
+126 
-140 MNAMIDYEIP
+140 IDYEIP
-150 DRIKDGYGINESI
+150 DRIRDGYGINESI
-163 IRQAAADGVDTL
+163 IRQAAEDGIDTL

-185 REVSIA
+185 KEISIA

-206 PVDEYGQIL
+206 PVDAYGQIL

-229 TYPFHEICGAV
+229 TYPYHEICGAV
-240 VAWKLIKVLYA
+240 VAWKLINVIYED
-251 NLGIPELEWMD
+251 LGIPEHEWME

-289 LKKIGT
+289 LKKIGS
-295 TKNPGLRELIE
+295 TKNTGLRMLVE
-306 KNNLDIDNLSAYHI
+306 KNNLDINNLSAYHI

-337 KIALRMLL
+337 KVALRMLL
-345 AETPEQA
+345 EQDPDRVS
-352 GELADE
+352 GLADE
-358 LKELNDMRK
+358 LKELNDVRK
-367 DMTTKGEAEAIAQV
+367 NMTAKGETEAIEQV
-381 ENKYMDDKVLVV
+381 ERFYMSDKVLVV

-406 AGRLREHFNKPS
+406 AGRLREHFHKPS
-418 FVLTRGETMAKGSG
+418 FVLTRGEQSAKGSG
-432 RSIEQYHMYQ
+432 RSIEAYHMYQ
-442 GLCGVAD
+442 GLCEVSD
-449 LLAKFGG
+449 LLVKFGG

-463 SLEEKNIDEFRRQL
+463 SIEESDIDEFRRRL
-477 NARADLSEEDFVPKI
+477 NENAKLTEDDFVPQI

-498 PFEYVNEKIVQEL
+498 PFEYVNEKIVDEL
-511 KDLEPFGQGNEK
+511 KGLEPFGQGNEK
-523 PLFAQKGLM
+523 PLFAQKSLT
-532 IRNSRVLGKNRNVVK
+532 IRNVRVLGKNRNVVK
-547 MSLVTDT
+547 MNLVTNT
-554 GHPVD
+554 GHPFD
-559 GLLFT
+559 GLLFA

-569 LEEQAGRNLIDMI
+569 LEEQTGQNTIDMI

-592 MRTLQAVI
+592 TRTLQAII
-600 KNYKFH
+600 KNYKFR

>member
-1 MQENKEIWMV
+1 MEEKKELWMV

-17 FNGLAMRLG
+17 FSGLAMRLG

-37 RGLVEEEEMRKY
+37 RGLTEEAEMRKY

-57 YDPRLMKGMEQAVE
+57 YDPRLMKGMEQAAE
-71 LVMRKLKE
+71 LIVRKLKE
-79 GKHLRII
+79 GKHVRII

-100 LKGFKRAAEKLAQD
+100 LKGFQRAAKELSQRCSLEAGRYSVEKENDAQ
-114 CLAVPGQDSAWT
+114 
-126 GNTEENGTELGKGR
+126 
-140 MNAMIDYEIP
+140 IDYEIP

-163 IRQAAADGVDTL
+163 IRQASADGVDTL

-185 REVSIA
+185 REISIA

-240 VAWKLIKVLYA
+240 VAWKIIRVLYEK
-251 NLGIPELEWMD
+251 LGIPESEWMD

-289 LKKIGT
+289 LKKIGS
-295 TKNPGLRELIE
+295 TKNTGLRKLIE
-306 KNNLDIDNLSAYHI
+306 KNNLDIENLSAYHI

-337 KIALRMLL
+337 KVALRMLL
-345 AETPEQA
+345 AEDPERA
-352 GELADE
+352 GEMADE

-367 DMTTKGEAEAIAQV
+367 DMTAKGETEAIEQV
-381 ENKYMDDKVLVV
+381 EKQYMDDKVLVV

-406 AGRLREHFNKPS
+406 AGRLREHFHKPS
-418 FVLTRGETMAKGSG
+418 FVLTRGETTAKGSG

-442 GLCGVAD
+442 GLCKVSD
-449 LLAKFGG
+449 LLVKFGG

-463 SLEEKNIDEFRRQL
+463 SLEEKDIDEFRRRL
-477 NARADLSEEDFVPKI
+477 NADAELTEEDFVPKI

-523 PLFAQKGLM
+523 PLFAQKSLV
-532 IRNSRVLGKNRNVVK
+532 IRNVRVLGKNRNVVK
-547 MSLVTDT
+547 MNLVTET
-554 GHPVD
+554 GQPVD
-559 GLLFT
+559 GLLFA

-569 LEEQAGRNLIDMI
+569 LEEQAGRNMIDMI

-592 MRTLQAVI
+592 TRTLQAVI
-600 KNYKFH
+600 RNYKFH

>member
-1 MQENKEIWMV
+1 MQKKKEIWML

-26 VSPVAVRVMRN
+26 VSPVAVRIMRN
-37 RGLVEEEEMRKY
+37 RGLLDEREMRKY

-57 YDPRLMKGMEQAVE
+57 YDPRQMKGMETAAGIIE
-71 LVMRKLKE
+71 KKLIE
-79 GKHLRII
+79 GKKIRII

-100 LKGFKRAAEKLAQD
+100 LKGFHRAAGN
-114 CLAVPGQDSAWT
+114 GQ
-126 GNTEENGTELGKGR
+126 
-140 MNAMIDYEIP
+140 IDYEIP
-150 DRIKDGYGINESI
+150 DRIRDGYGINESI
-163 IRQAAADGVDTL
+163 IRQAAEDGIDTL

-185 REVSIA
+185 KEISIA

-206 PVDEYGQIL
+206 PVDAYGQIL

-229 TYPFHEICGAV
+229 TYPYHEICGAV
-240 VAWKLIKVLYA
+240 VAWKLINVIYED
-251 NLGIPELEWMD
+251 LGIPEHEWME

-289 LKKIGT
+289 LKKIGS
-295 TKNPGLRELIE
+295 TKNTGLRMLVE
-306 KNNLDIDNLSAYHI
+306 KNNLDINNLSAYHI

-337 KIALRMLL
+337 KVALRMLL
-345 AETPEQA
+345 EQDPDRVS
-352 GELADE
+352 GLADE
-358 LKELNDMRK
+358 LKELNDVRK
-367 DMTTKGEAEAIAQV
+367 DMTAKGETEAIEQV
-381 ENKYMDDKVLVV
+381 ERFYMSDKVLVV

-406 AGRLREHFNKPS
+406 AGRLREHFHKPS
-418 FVLTRGETMAKGSG
+418 FVLTRGEQSAKGSG
-432 RSIEQYHMYQ
+432 RSIEAYHMYQ
-442 GLCGVAD
+442 GLCEVSD
-449 LLAKFGG
+449 LLVKFGG

-463 SLEEKNIDEFRRQL
+463 SIEESDIDEFRRRL
-477 NARADLSEEDFVPKI
+477 NENAKLTEDDFVPQI

-498 PFEYVNEKIVQEL
+498 PFEYVNEKIVDEL
-511 KDLEPFGQGNEK
+511 KGLEPFGQGNEK
-523 PLFAQKGLM
+523 PLFAQKSLT
-532 IRNSRVLGKNRNVVK
+532 IRNVRVLGKNRNVVK
-547 MSLVTDT
+547 MNLVTNT
-554 GHPVD
+554 GHPFD
-559 GLLFT
+559 GLLFA

-569 LEEQAGRNLIDMI
+569 LEEQAGQNTIDMI

-592 MRTLQAVI
+592 TRTLQAII
-600 KNYKFH
+600 KNYKFR

>member
-1 MQENKEIWMV
+1 
-11 QTKRAD
+11 
-17 FNGLAMRLG
+17 
-26 VSPVAVRVMRN
+26 MRN
-37 RGLVEEEEMRKY
+37 RGLTEEAEMRKY

-57 YDPRLMKGMEQAVE
+57 YDPRLMKGMEQAAE
-71 LVMRKLKE
+71 LIARKLKE
-79 GKHLRII
+79 GKHVRII

-100 LKGFKRAAEKLAQD
+100 LKGFQRAAKELSQRCSLEAGRYSVEKENDAQ
-114 CLAVPGQDSAWT
+114 
-126 GNTEENGTELGKGR
+126 
-140 MNAMIDYEIP
+140 IDYEIP

-163 IRQAAADGVDTL
+163 IRQASADGVDTL

-185 REVSIA
+185 REISIA

-240 VAWKLIKVLYA
+240 VAWKLIRVLYEK
-251 NLGIPELEWMD
+251 LGIPESEWMD

-289 LKKIGT
+289 LKKIGS
-295 TKNPGLRELIE
+295 TKNTGLRKLIE
-306 KNNLDIDNLSAYHI
+306 KNNLDIENLSAYHI

-337 KIALRMLL
+337 KVALRMLL
-345 AETPEQA
+345 AEDPERA
-352 GELADE
+352 GKMADE

-367 DMTTKGEAEAIAQV
+367 DMTAKGEAEAIEQV
-381 ENKYMDDKVLVV
+381 EKQYMDDKVLVV

-406 AGRLREHFNKPS
+406 AGRLREHFHKPS
-418 FVLTRGETMAKGSG
+418 FVLTRGETTAKGSG

-442 GLCGVAD
+442 GLCKVSD
-449 LLAKFGG
+449 LLVKFGG

-463 SLEEKNIDEFRRQL
+463 SLEEKDIDEFRRRL
-477 NARADLSEEDFVPKI
+477 NADAELTEEDFVPKI

-523 PLFAQKGLM
+523 PLFAQKSLV
-532 IRNSRVLGKNRNVVK
+532 IRNARVLGKNRNVVK
-547 MSLVTDT
+547 LNLVTET
-554 GHPVD
+554 GQPVD
-559 GLLFT
+559 GLLFA

-569 LEEQAGRNLIDMI
+569 LEEQAGRNMIDMI

-592 MRTLQAVI
+592 TRTLQAVI
-600 KNYKFH
+600 RNYKFH

>member
-1 MQENKEIWMV
+1 MQKKKEIWML

-26 VSPVAVRVMRN
+26 VSPVAVRIMRN
-37 RGLVEEEEMRKY
+37 RGLLDEREMRKY

-57 YDPRLMKGMEQAVE
+57 YDPRQMKGMETAAGIIE
-71 LVMRKLKE
+71 KKLIE
-79 GKHLRII
+79 GKKIRII

-100 LKGFKRAAEKLAQD
+100 LKGFHRAAGN
-114 CLAVPGQDSAWT
+114 GQ
-126 GNTEENGTELGKGR
+126 
-140 MNAMIDYEIP
+140 IDYEIP
-150 DRIKDGYGINESI
+150 DRIRDGYGINESI
-163 IRQAAADGVDTL
+163 IRQAAEDGIDTL

-185 REVSIA
+185 KEISIA

-206 PVDEYGQIL
+206 PVDAYGQIL

-229 TYPFHEICGAV
+229 TYPYHEICGAV
-240 VAWKLIKVLYA
+240 VAWKLINVIYEDLE
-251 NLGIPELEWMD
+251 IPEHEWME

-289 LKKIGT
+289 LKKIGS
-295 TKNPGLRELIE
+295 TKNTGLRMLVE
-306 KNNLDIDNLSAYHI
+306 KNNLDINNLSAYHI

-325 PCLNAG
+325 PCSNAG

-345 AETPEQA
+345 EQDPDRVS
-352 GELADE
+352 GLADE
-358 LKELNDMRK
+358 LKELNDVRK
-367 DMTTKGEAEAIAQV
+367 DMTARGETEAIEQV
-381 ENKYMDDKVLVV
+381 ERFYMSDKVLVV

-406 AGRLREHFNKPS
+406 AGRLREHFHKPS
-418 FVLTRGETMAKGSG
+418 FVLTRGEQSAKGSG
-432 RSIEQYHMYQ
+432 RSIEAYHMYQ
-442 GLCGVAD
+442 GLCEVSD
-449 LLAKFGG
+449 LLVKFGG

-463 SLEEKNIDEFRRQL
+463 SIEESDIDEFRRRL
-477 NARADLSEEDFVPKI
+477 NENAKLTEDDFVPQI

-498 PFEYVNEKIVQEL
+498 PFEYVNEKIVDEV
-511 KDLEPFGQGNEK
+511 KGLEPFGQGNEK
-523 PLFAQKGLM
+523 PLFAQKSLT
-532 IRNSRVLGKNRNVVK
+532 IRNVRVLGKNRNVVK
-547 MSLVTDT
+547 MNLVTNT
-554 GHPVD
+554 GHPFD
-559 GLLFT
+559 GLLFA

-569 LEEQAGRNLIDMI
+569 LEEQTGQNTIDMI

-592 MRTLQAVI
+592 TRTLQAII
-600 KNYKFH
+600 KNYKFR